1 MVIFGKEENISKI
14 KKSIE
19 EDISHLM
26 SGKSYSD
33 ENFPV
38 ASFLMTKEIRKIVR
52 IFYFFARMADDIAD
66 HQTLRP
72 NQKKKILFFFDNA
85 IAKNEKTNNPI
96 LNEMIKRFKELPS
109 GKKYSRNLL
118 KAFIMDA
125 SNKKYKIW
133 EDLLFYCKFSANPVG
148 RFVIDA
154 VNEKQNIKKIY
165 EASDN
170 LCTALQI
177 INHVQDCQKDF
188 KELKR
193 VYIPYS
199 LFKKYSLDKSILNQK
214 KSTENFKRLKIE
226 IIDNVLKLLKGT
238 EIGLYQIQS
247 WRLRKETL
255 IILNIAKRL
264 CNLLK
269 RNDPLE
275 KKIKL
280 SRIDLIF
287 CFFKGIM
294 YD

>member
-1 MVIFGKEENISKI
+1 MFGKEENISTKR
-14 KKSIE
+14 K
-19 EDISHLM
+19 DIGNDVSHLM

-38 ASFLMTKEIRKIVR
+38 ASFLMTKKIRSIVR
-52 IFYFFARMADDIAD
+52 VFYFFARMADDIAD
-66 HQTLRP
+66 HQKLSS

-85 IAKNEKTNNPI
+85 ISKSKKTNNKI
-96 LNEMIKRFKELPS
+96 LDKMIAKFKELPS

-118 KAFIMDA
+118 KAFMMDA
-125 SNKKYKIW
+125 SNKKYKNW
-133 EDLLFYCKFSANPVG
+133 NDLLYYCKFSANPVG

-154 VNEKQNIKKIY
+154 VNERKNIEKIY
-165 EASDN
+165 EASDS

-177 INHVQDCQKDF
+177 INHIQDCKKDF
-188 KELKR
+188 KELNR
-193 VYIPYS
+193 VYIPES
-199 LFKKYSLDKSILNQK
+199 FFKKYSVDKKILR
-214 KSTENFKRLKIE
+214 KSKSGENFERLKIE
-226 IIDNVLKLLKGT
+226 IVDNVLVSLRKTKL
-238 EIGLYQIQS
+238 GLREIQS

-269 RNDPLE
+269 INDPLE
-275 KKIKL
+275 KQIKL
-280 SRIDLIF
+280 SRIDFIF

>member
-1 MVIFGKEENISKI
+1 MAIFGKEENISKI

-52 IFYFFARMADDIAD
+52 VFYFFARMADDIAD

-72 NQKKKILFFFDNA
+72 NQKKRILFFFDKA

-96 LNEMIKRFKELPS
+96 LNNMIKRFKELPS

-118 KAFIMDA
+118 KAFMMDA

-238 EIGLYQIQS
+238 EIGLYKIQS

-269 RNDPLE
+269 RNDPLK

>member
-1 MVIFGKEENISKI
+1 MFGKEENISTKR
-14 KKSIE
+14 K
-19 EDISHLM
+19 DIGNDVSHLM

-38 ASFLMTKEIRKIVR
+38 ASFLMTKKIRSIVR
-52 IFYFFARMADDIAD
+52 VFYFFARMADDIAD
-66 HQTLRP
+66 HQKLSS
-72 NQKKKILFFFDNA
+72 NQKKKILLFFDNA
-85 IAKNEKTNNPI
+85 ISKSKKTNNKI
-96 LNEMIKRFKELPS
+96 LDKMIAKFKELPS

-118 KAFIMDA
+118 KAFMMDA
-125 SNKKYKIW
+125 SNKKYKNW
-133 EDLLFYCKFSANPVG
+133 NDLLYYCKFSANPVG

-154 VNEKQNIKKIY
+154 VNERKNIEKIY
-165 EASDN
+165 EASDS

-177 INHVQDCQKDF
+177 INHIQDCKKDF
-188 KELKR
+188 KELNR
-193 VYIPYS
+193 VYIPES
-199 LFKKYSLDKSILNQK
+199 FFKKYSVDKKILRKSKSI
-214 KSTENFKRLKIE
+214 ENFERLKIE
-226 IIDNVLKLLKGT
+226 IVDNVLLSLRKTKL
-238 EIGLYQIQS
+238 GLREIQS

-275 KKIKL
+275 KQIKL
-280 SRIDLIF
+280 SRIDFIF